1 MGWLLV
7 FWISFLLIITSME
20 FLKKTLETCTSME
33 FLEKNFRD
41 LYISSEM
48 NDVQKL

>member
-1 MGWLLV
+1 
-7 FWISFLLIITSME
+7 ME

-33 FLEKNFRD
+33 FLKKTFRD